1 MPPVRK
7 KVVVALGGGPHELI
21 LDRHYR
27 IIVRKD
33 HFEVFE
39 SHPDFDA
46 SQVSQRFFFGSEP
59 TLTFMPIHMLVI
71 YDGEF
76 VTISDPK
83 IAIRGAYSAGTTE
96 KIDLMKLTRMLHD
109 RLKKAN
115 LPFVEYELHD
125 INGHPMNQCTFLN
138 YANHPNKNKFYVP
151 VIAVVHSRPIR
162 TFDFTMLNQMD
173 IDKVDVRRCVRFEA
187 RDLQTFWDDL
197 TYSFKL
203 HRENLVAFFR
213 IDSSDSVQIIDTAS
227 FSTVCMNP
235 DKSALFMV
243 VQNKEVPWEEG
254 LLHRKGFR
262 QDQVGLL
269 NADTGDMHVTQPL

>member
-1 MPPVRK
+1 MPPIRS
-7 KVVVALGGGPHELI
+7 KVLVALGGGPHELF
-21 LDRHYR
+21 LDRHYKM
-27 IIVRKD
+27 IVRKH

-46 SQVSQRFFFGSEP
+46 SQVSQRYFFGSEA

-83 IAIRGAYSAGTTE
+83 VALRGAYSAGITD
-96 KIDLMKLTRMLHD
+96 KVDLMKLTRMLHD
-109 RLKKAN
+109 RLKKAG
-115 LPFVEYELHD
+115 LSFVEYELHD

-138 YANHPNKNKFYVP
+138 YANHPHKKKHSYVP

-162 TFDFTMLNQMD
+162 TFDFTLLNQMD

-187 RDLQTFWDDL
+187 RDLTTFWDDL
-197 TYSFKL
+197 THTFEL

-213 IDSSDSVQIIDTAS
+213 IDSSDSVQLINKVT

-243 VQNKEVPWEEG
+243 VQNKEVPWGEG
-254 LLHRKGFR
+254 LLHLKGFR
-262 QDQVGLL
+262 PDQVALIT
-269 NADTGDMHVTQPL
+269 DDEMHVIQPL